1 MHSYILFLDLSTA
14 ELDFK
19 EAIAAVIPFEQAL
32 SFDIL
37 RGGGGGELREIHGRK
52 AS

>member
-37 RGGGGGELREIHGRK
+37 RVGELREIHGRK

>member
-37 RGGGGGELREIHGRK
+37 RGGGELREIHGRK